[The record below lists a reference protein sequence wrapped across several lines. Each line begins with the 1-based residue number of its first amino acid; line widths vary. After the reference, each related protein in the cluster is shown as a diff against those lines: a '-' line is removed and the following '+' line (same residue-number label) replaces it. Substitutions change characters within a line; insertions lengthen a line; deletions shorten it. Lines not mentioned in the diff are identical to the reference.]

1 MEVKGFEVEGVIKV
15 DNVRIYGLNESV
27 IASGYPLKANLGDFD
42 KEFENLKKCM
52 DYDIDKI
59 IEILNNKDNNT
70 RCFSINEELN
80 CVNMTVGNL
89 DKNILI
95 SFEDLI
101 KVSEKGWTFNA
112 SRGYV
117 QSTNRPYI
125 ELQRYLLG
133 EEGFVVDHINKDKLD
148 NRRSN
153 LRLVTHSQNTHNRDI
168 LKENSSG
175 VIGVFFS
182 VSKNR
187 WIASITIDKKTIT
200 RNFKDKE
207 SAIKKRLEL
216 ENDLLGEFSPQKH
229 LFDLYGIEK
238 SWNTKNETLLDFV
251 SAIKHYKR
259 VKHLGNA
266 VPGSGHD
273 CFAKG
278 ITVQFDLQ
286 VPEYIWRQLDRYH
299 FIDYVS
305 SQSKMHRIL
314 KMDIDKACNKYVDIR
329 TIQIVND
336 YIEAYNNFDE
346 EKAKRKELILR
357 GDIARYTKEDLF
369 NCIVANT
376 PCGLMLTARMT
387 TNYLQLKSIVNQR
400 SNHKMQEWRL
410 LCDYFKTL
418 PMFDMV
424 CK

>member
-27 IASGYPLKANLGDFD
+27 IASGYPMQVDTFD
-42 KEFENLKKCM
+42 M
-52 DYDIDKI
+52 
-59 IEILNNKDNNT
+59 NK
-70 RCFSINEELN
+70 
-80 CVNMTVGNL
+80 V
-89 DKNILI
+89 
-95 SFEDLI
+95 
-101 KVSEKGWTFNA
+101 
-112 SRGYV
+112 
-117 QSTNRPYI
+117 
-125 ELQRYLLG
+125 
-133 EEGFVVDHINKDKLD
+133 
-148 NRRSN
+148 
-153 LRLVTHSQNTHNRDI
+153 
-168 LKENSSG
+168 
-175 VIGVFFS
+175 VIG
-182 VSKNR
+182 
-187 WIASITIDKKTIT
+187 DK
-200 RNFKDKE
+200 
-207 SAIKKRLEL
+207 
-216 ENDLLGEFSPQKH
+216 DL
-229 LFDLYGIEK
+229 
-238 SWNTKNETLLDFV
+238 
-251 SAIKHYKR
+251 KR

-266 VPGSGHD
+266 TPGSGHD

-314 KMDIDKACNKYVDIR
+314 KMDIDKACNKYVLESTKTNLKNLIDL
-329 TIQIVND
+329 
-336 YIEAYNNFDE
+336 YNKETVDL
-346 EKAKRKELILR
+346 AKKEL
-357 GDIARYTKEDLF
+357 F
-369 NCIVANT
+369 NHIIANT